1 MKREPLRVVEAV
13 AAPLEAANIDTDQ
26 VIPARFIQKPR
37 ANDFGAWLFLDVR
50 RDAEGKPRPDFV
62 LNDPA
67 YAGARIVVAGPNFG
81 CGSSREHA
89 VWALADGGIRVVI
102 APSFGDIFYGNALK
116 NALLP
121 IVLPLDTVRALQSAL
136 RAAPG
141 AQVRVD
147 LVGQRVQG
155 PGIAPAAF
163 TIDSFARRCLLEGLD
178 EIDYTLTLE
187 GEIARFEKE
196 MNP

>member
-37 ANDFGAWLFLDVR
+37 ANDFGAWLFMDVR
-50 RDAEGKPRPDFV
+50 RDGAGKPRPDFV

-67 YAGARIVVAGPNFG
+67 YAGARILVAGPNFG

-121 IVLPLDTVRALQSAL
+121 IVLPLETVRALQAAL
-136 RAAPG
+136 RASPG
-141 AQVRVD
+141 AQMRVD
-147 LVGQRVQG
+147 LIEQRVQG
-155 PGIAPAAF
+155 PGIAATAF

-178 EIDYTLTLE
+178 EIDYTLTLG

>member
-1 MKREPLRVVEAV
+1 MTRQPLRVVEGV
-13 AAPLEAANIDTDQ
+13 AAPMESANIDTDQ

-50 RDAEGKPRPDFV
+50 RDAGGQARPDFV
-62 LNDPA
+62 LNQRA
-67 YAGARIVVAGPNFG
+67 YAGAPILVAGPNFG

-89 VWALADGGIRVVI
+89 VWALADAGIRVVI

-121 IVLPLDTVRALQSAL
+121 VVLPPETVQALQAAL

-141 AQVRVD
+141 SQVRVD
-147 LVGQRVQG
+147 LEEQSVQG
-155 PGIAPAAF
+155 PGIAPASFA
-163 TIDSFARRCLLEGLD
+163 IDSFARRCLLRGLD
-178 EIDYTLTLE
+178 EIDYTLSLAPV
-187 GEIARFEKE
+187 IAQFEKD
-196 MNP
+196 MTS

>member
-1 MKREPLRVVEAV
+1 VKREPLRVVEAV
-13 AAPLEAANIDTDQ
+13 AAPMEAANIDTDQ

-50 RDAEGKPRPDFV
+50 RAPEGKPRADFV
-62 LNDPA
+62 LNQPA
-67 YAGARIVVAGPNFG
+67 YAGARILVAGPNFG

-89 VWALADGGIRVVI
+89 VWALADGGFRVVI
-102 APSFGDIFYGNALK
+102 APSFGDIFHGNALK

-121 IVLPLDTVRALQSAL
+121 VVLPVETVRALQAAL
-136 RAAPG
+136 RASPG

-147 LVGQRVQG
+147 LVEQLVHG
-155 PGIAPAAF
+155 PGIAPAPF
-163 TIDSFARRCLLEGLD
+163 DIDSFARRCLLEGLD

-187 GEIARFEKE
+187 SAIAQFEKE